1 MWKIYNTFDWEK
13 LKSEFEWIR
22 DMQGVPQDPIF
33 HGEGDVEIHT
43 KMVAEA
49 LTDLDEFKSLDEQ
62 DQHILFASALLHD
75 VEKSS
80 TTVIED
86 DGSITSKGHAK
97 KGEITSRN
105 ILYTEV
111 ETPFFIR
118 EAIAKLVRHHGL
130 PLWIFEKEDTVKAAI
145 SASLEVNTEH
155 LALLAQADVLGR
167 ECPDKDELLY
177 KIDLFRELCREHE
190 CFGKAKRFHD
200 NLSKFFYLQRKESGV
215 DFVPFDDTKFEV
227 IMMAG
232 IPGAGKDTYV
242 KKHFSDLP
250 VISLDDIRRRLKIAP
265 TDSKGNG
272 TVIQEAKEAAKVYMR
287 ARKSFVWNATN
298 ITRSMREQLIDL
310 FTSYGGRVKIIYIEV
325 PYKVLVKQNE
335 NRDYAVPLNAVQ
347 RMIQKLE
354 VPSIIEAHEIEYVI
368 RE

>member
-1 MWKIYNTFDWEK
+1 MWKIFSTYDWGK
-13 LKSEFEWIR
+13 LKSTFEWIR

-33 HGEGDVEIHT
+33 HGEGDVEVHT
-43 KMVAEA
+43 RMVTEA
-49 LTDLDEFKSLDEQ
+49 LIGLDEFKMLNEQ

-75 VEKSS
+75 VEKRS

-86 DGSITSKGHAK
+86 DGRITSKGHAK
-97 KGEITSRN
+97 KGELTARS

-118 EAIAKLVRHHGL
+118 EAITKLVRHHGL
-130 PLWIFEKEDTVKAAI
+130 PLWVFEKGDPVKAAI
-145 SASLEVNTEH
+145 RASLEVNTMH
-155 LALLAQADVLGR
+155 LSLLAQADVLGR
-167 ECPDKDELLY
+167 VCSDKDELLY
-177 KIDLFRELCREHE
+177 KIELFRELCREHD
-190 CFGKAKRFHD
+190 CFGKAKQFRD
-200 NLSKFFYLQRKESGV
+200 NISKFFYLQRKESGV
-215 DFVPFDDTKFEV
+215 DFVPFNDTKFEV

-242 KKHFSDLP
+242 KKHFPDLP
-250 VISLDDIRRRLKIAP
+250 VVSLDDIRRRLKIDP

-310 FTSYGGRVKIIYIEV
+310 FTSYGGRVKIIYVEV
-325 PYKVLVKQNE
+325 PYKVLLKQNE
-335 NRDYAVPLNAVQ
+335 NREYAVPFNVIQKML
-347 RMIQKLE
+347 QKLE
-354 VPSIIEAHEIEYVI
+354 VPSVVEAHEVEYVI
-368 RE
+368 QR

>member
-1 MWKIYNTFDWEK
+1 
-13 LKSEFEWIR
+13 
-22 DMQGVPQDPIF
+22 
-33 HGEGDVEIHT
+33 
-43 KMVAEA
+43 MVTEA
-49 LTDLDEFKSLDEQ
+49 LIGLDEFKMLNEQ

-75 VEKSS
+75 VEKRS

-86 DGSITSKGHAK
+86 DGRITSKGHAK
-97 KGEITSRN
+97 KGELTARN

-130 PLWIFEKEDTVKAAI
+130 PLWVFEKEDPVKAAI
-145 SASLEVNTEH
+145 SASLEVSTMH
-155 LALLAQADVLGR
+155 LSLLAQADILGR
-167 ECPDKDELLY
+167 VCPDKDELLY
-177 KIDLFRELCREHE
+177 KIELFSELCREHD
-190 CFGKAKRFHD
+190 CFGKAKQFRD
-200 NLSKFFYLQRKESGV
+200 NISKFFYLQRKESGV
-215 DFVPFDDTKFEV
+215 DFVPFNDTKFEV

-242 KKHFSDLP
+242 KKHFPDLP
-250 VISLDDIRRRLKIAP
+250 VVSLDDIRRRLKIDP

-310 FTSYGGRVKIIYIEV
+310 FTSYGGRVKIIYVEV
-325 PYKVLVKQNE
+325 PYKVLLKQNE
-335 NRDYAVPLNAVQ
+335 NREYAVPLNVIQ
-347 RMIQKLE
+347 KMIQKLE
-354 VPSIIEAHEIEYVI
+354 VPSAVEAQEVLYEAGF
-368 RE
+368 